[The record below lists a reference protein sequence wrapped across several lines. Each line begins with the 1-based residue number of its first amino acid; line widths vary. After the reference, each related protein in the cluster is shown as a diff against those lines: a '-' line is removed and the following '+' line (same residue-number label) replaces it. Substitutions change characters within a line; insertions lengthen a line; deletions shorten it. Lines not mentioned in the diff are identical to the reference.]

1 MLTQGI
7 DFRAG
12 NLNFEGSWS
21 QAELPGCPFFSEQS
35 GRIHLRNIEHQIRHV
50 SEPDTGASKENLLIE
65 QWRIRLLSSA
75 RSDGEICL
83 VRHMLVNDA
92 GRKREGAISNSLAR
106 PVFGPGQHVFM
117 EQEGREPKTQTVA

>member
-1 MLTQGI
+1 MLTQGL

-65 QWRIRLLSSA
+65 KWMILLLSSA

-92 GRKREGAISNSLAR
+92 GRKREDAISNSLAR
-106 PVFGPGQHVFM
+106 LAFGSGQHVFM
-117 EQEGREPKTQTVA
+117 VKEEREPRTQTVA